1 MSMSPDLFYT
11 RAPSPLGPL
20 LLVGT
25 ADALTFIWLP
35 SGRDRLDPEPD
46 WVESVR
52 PFKEAVRQL
61 DAYFAGRLR
70 QFDLPLAPDGTTF
83 QRRVWRALCDIPYGE
98 TVSYGELARRIERPT
113 AVRAVG
119 AANGQN
125 PISIVIPCH
134 RVIGSDGRL
143 VGYGGGLPAKSM
155 LLDLE
160 RRGAGAARPGRP
172 RQTTLFA

>member
-1 MSMSPDLFYT
+1 MSHLLFT

-25 ADALTFIWLP
+25 TDALTAIWLP

-46 WVESVR
+46 WVESAA

-61 DAYFAGRLR
+61 DAYFAGALR
-70 QFDLPLAPDGTTF
+70 QFDLPLAPEGTVF
-83 QRRVWRALCDIPYGE
+83 QRRVWRALLDIPYGD
-98 TVSYGELARRIERPT
+98 TATYGELARRIDRPS

-125 PISIVIPCH
+125 PLSIVIPCH

-143 VGYGGGLPAKSM
+143 VGYGGGLPAKSA
-155 LLDLE
+155 LLALE
-160 RRGAGAARPGRP
+160 QRVAGTEPRWARP
-172 RQTTLFA
+172 RQGALFG

>member
-1 MSMSPDLFYT
+1 MSSDIFCT
-11 RAPSPLGPL
+11 RALSPLGPL

-25 ADALTFIWLP
+25 SDALTSLWLP
-35 SGRDRLDPEPD
+35 SGRDRQDPEPD
-46 WVESVR
+46 WVESAR
-52 PFKEAVRQL
+52 PFKHAVRQL

-70 QFDLPLAPDGTTF
+70 QFDLPLAPVGTAF
-83 QRRVWRALCDIPYGE
+83 QQRVWRALCDIPYGE
-98 TVSYGELARRIERPT
+98 TVSYGLLARRIERPA

-143 VGYGGGLPAKSM
+143 VGYGGGLPAKS
-155 LLDLE
+155 LLLE
-160 RRGAGAARPGRP
+160 LEGRVAGTASRWSRP
-172 RQTTLFA
+172 RQTALFA

>member
-1 MSMSPDLFYT
+1 MSSDTFYT

-25 ADALTFIWLP
+25 ADTLTFIWLP
-35 SGRDRLDPEPD
+35 SGRDWRDPEPD
-46 WVESVR
+46 WVESER

-70 QFDLPLAPDGTTF
+70 QFDLPLAPTGTPF

-98 TVSYGELARRIERPT
+98 TVSYGELARRIERPA

-160 RRGAGAARPGRP
+160 RRGAGTAARPGRP
-172 RQTTLFA
+172 RQTALFA

>member
-1 MSMSPDLFYT
+1 MSPDILYT

-25 ADALTFIWLP
+25 ADVLTSIWLP
-35 SGRDRLDPEPD
+35 SGRDRVDPEPD
-46 WVESVR
+46 WVESAR

-61 DAYFAGRLR
+61 AAYFAGRLR
-70 QFDLPLAPDGTTF
+70 QFDLPLAPAGTAF

-98 TVSYGELARRIERPT
+98 TVSYGELARRIERPA

-143 VGYGGGLPAKSM
+143 VGYGGGLPAKSA
-155 LLDLE
+155 LLELE
-160 RRGAGAARPGRP
+160 RRTAGVAVRPGRP
-172 RQTTLFA
+172 RQAALFD